1 MVTNR
6 INHKWGMVVDLDRCT
21 GCQACVV
28 ACQAENNLPINTK
41 EYFQQR
47 RAYEWIRIERYW
59 EGEFP
64 NVKARFIPIMC
75 QHCENAPCEPVCPV
89 FATYHNDEG
98 LNVQVY
104 NRCVGTRYCAN
115 NCPYQ
120 VRFYNWWEPK
130 WPERLRNQLNP
141 DVTIRSRGIM
151 ERCSFCVQRIRRGE
165 ITVERRGVEP
175 LTGERIPA
183 GEERYLNYQRMK
195 DGNFLPA
202 CAQACPT
209 NALKFGEQSDPTG
222 PVYEYFEKANEQY
235 DKVHH
240 NEYPNSDPAWES
252 KTRVYRLL
260 EEMGT
265 KPNVIYLKKVDK
277 YPIGGAA
284 H

>member
-1 MVTNR
+1 MVSPR
-6 INHKWGMVVDLDRCT
+6 VDHKWGMVVDLDRCT

-41 EYFQQR
+41 DFYLQR

-89 FATYHNDEG
+89 FATYHNNQG
-98 LNVQVY
+98 MNVQVY

-120 VRFYNWWEPK
+120 ARFFNYWEPV
-130 WPERLRNQLNP
+130 WPERMRNQLNT
-141 DVTIRSRGIM
+141 DVTVRSRGIM

-165 ITVERRGVEP
+165 LTVERQESST
-175 LTGERIPA
+175 LDYKT
-183 GEERYLNYQRMK
+183 MK
-195 DGNFLPA
+195 ARNFLPA
-202 CAQACPT
+202 CVMSCPT
-209 NALKFGEQSDPTG
+209 NALQFADQGDTTG
-222 PVYEYFEKANEQY
+222 PVHEYFEEANQQIE
-235 DKVHH
+235 DRHAGIH
-240 NEYPNSDPAWES
+240 PHEGS
-252 KTRVYRLL
+252 RVYRLL

-265 KPNVIYLKKVDK
+265 KPNVIYLKKVDL
-277 YPIGGAA
+277 YPLKKTTHA
-284 H
+284 